1 MAKRSIALV
10 AISLLILLPMAL
22 SPAFA
27 TDKEVVVSLGSLREA
42 HITVNRGDHVTWRNA
57 SGEKAHLAFVQDPG
71 ATHPEVWIEG
81 TVTVT
86 FDQPGN
92 YEYHVH
98 QPHAKILHGRVMVK

>member
-1 MAKRSIALV
+1 MTTRRIMAV
-10 AISLLILLPMAL
+10 TISLLVLFPMAL

-27 TDKEVVVSLGSLREA
+27 TDREVVVLLGSLREA

-81 TVTVT
+81 MVTMN
-86 FDQPGN
+86 FDQPGT

-98 QPHAKILHGRVMVK
+98 QPHAKILHGRVTVR

>member
-1 MAKRSIALV
+1 MIKRSIALAAV
-10 AISLLILLPMAL
+10 SLLILLPMGLA
-22 SPAFA
+22 PAFA
-27 TDKEVVVSLGSLREA
+27 ADKEVVVLLGSLREA

-81 TVTVT
+81 MVTLN
-86 FDQPGN
+86 FDRPGT

-98 QPHAKILHGRVMVK
+98 QPHAKILHGRVTVR

>member
-1 MAKRSIALV
+1 MTTRRSIVLT
-10 AISLLILLPMAL
+10 ISLLVLLQIAI

-27 TDKEVVVSLGSLREA
+27 SDKEVVVLLGSLREA

-57 SGEKAHLAFVQDPG
+57 SGEKAHMAFLQDPS

-81 TVTVT
+81 TVTVS
-86 FDQPGN
+86 FEQPGI

-98 QPHAKILHGRVMVK
+98 QPHAKILHGRVTVK